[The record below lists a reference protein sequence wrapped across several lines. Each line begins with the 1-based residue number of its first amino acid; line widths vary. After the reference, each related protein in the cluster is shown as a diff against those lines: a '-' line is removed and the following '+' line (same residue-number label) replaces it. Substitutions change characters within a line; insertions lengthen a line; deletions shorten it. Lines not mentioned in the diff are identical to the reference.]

1 MPKGLRTLLLSFK
14 DTHLTHFGGMVLLQR
29 FCSKLRLR
37 WCIQNS
43 VKIPQRNAAYLP
55 SDLILAL
62 LYAIMAGLRRINK
75 TEILQYNGAF
85 LSLQG
90 LSRFPDQSTL
100 RRFLKRLPL
109 KAIRQLVALHDQLR
123 ERLFRLPKPRTTFI
137 FDLDSVVLTI
147 YGKLQFARVGY
158 NPKKKGRRSYHPL
171 LCFEAHLQE
180 FWHGSL
186 RPGNAASST
195 GAVPF
200 LKRCLA
206 KVPKQIARAR
216 IRIRA
221 DSGFFGRRVIE
232 FFDSIGCGYVIVA
245 KEYSTIKS
253 QARGCRFKKLGNGWE
268 VGEFRYQPHRWKCP
282 HRFVVVRR
290 PIPEDPIEAKQ
301 LTLFKDRK
309 CAYHVLVTNL
319 KVHPFRVWQFYAKRA
334 TIEKKYPRVAL
345 RLLSGKD
352 SHRGL
357 GRQCGLLPDTSV
369 GLQPRA
375 LVQETLPPQR
385 VSLCHSGHDPNRFP
399 GPAGQAHQKGK
410 SKCTLPSP
418 GLSLQGTVPG
428 RPQETGETQDPLNSL
443 VLLIPNR
450 SNIHIFKDFL
460 TCNTLFTHY

>member
-1 MPKGLRTLLLSFK
+1 MPKGLRTLRLSFK
-14 DTHLTHFGGMVLLQR
+14 DTHLTHFGGMILLQR

-37 WCIQNS
+37 WWIQNS

-85 LSLQG
+85 LSLLG

-100 RRFLKRLPL
+100 RRFLKRLPP

-123 ERLFRLPKPRTTFI
+123 ERLFRLPKSRTTFI

-200 LKRCLA
+200 LARCLA

-232 FFDSIGCGYVIVA
+232 FLDSIGCGYVIVA

-253 QARGCRFKKLGNGWE
+253 QARGCRFKTIGDGWE

-309 CAYHVLVTNL
+309 YAYHVLVTNL

-334 TIEKKYPRVAL
+334 TIEKNIRELLYDYSLGKIPTEDWVANVAFFQML
-345 RLLSGKD
+345 LLAYNLVHWFKRLCLPKEYLYATLDTIRTDFLVLPAKLTKKGSQNVLS
-352 SHRGL
+352 
-357 GRQCGLLPDTSV
+357 LPQDYHYKEEF
-369 GLQPRA
+369 LAA
-375 LVQETLPPQR
+375 LKKLEKL
-385 VSLCHSGHDPNRFP
+385 RFP
-399 GPAGQAHQKGK
+399 
-410 SKCTLPSP
+410 
-418 GLSLQGTVPG
+418 
-428 RPQETGETQDPLNSL
+428 
-443 VLLIPNR
+443 
-450 SNIHIFKDFL
+450 
-460 TCNTLFTHY
+460 